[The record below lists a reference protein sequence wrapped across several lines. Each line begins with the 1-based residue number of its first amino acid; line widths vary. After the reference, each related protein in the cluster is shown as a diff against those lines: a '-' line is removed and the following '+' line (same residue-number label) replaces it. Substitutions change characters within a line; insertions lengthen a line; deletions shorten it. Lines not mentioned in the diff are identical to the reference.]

1 MLIALCF
8 HIASHTLNTL
18 HASFVG
24 RKTSNLAW
32 EESLAEIDLNAKYK
46 YYFASHRDVSIP
58 IFCLLNN
65 SDVSRLTPEARQ

>member
-18 HASFVG
+18 HASLVG

-46 YYFASHRDVSIP
+46 YYFASHRDVS
-58 IFCLLNN
+58 FH
-65 SDVSRLTPEARQ
+65 V